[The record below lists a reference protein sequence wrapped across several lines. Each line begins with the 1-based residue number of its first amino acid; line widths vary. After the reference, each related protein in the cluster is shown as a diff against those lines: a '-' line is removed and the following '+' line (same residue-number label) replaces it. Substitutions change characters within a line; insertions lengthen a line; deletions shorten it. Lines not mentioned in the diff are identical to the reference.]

1 MKGYANYYIHHVYAF
16 GALFGESTT
25 TKMKLSLLLS
35 INIVGVVALSC
46 NLLPHDFSEYPI
58 SLWKDTSIREFA
70 KALENNDTI
79 LANVILE
86 KEGIDIDSREPKYGA
101 SLLFWAIEQHNI
113 DIADYLMKK
122 GANPNLHNTWT
133 GNSPIMMASHHSIM
147 HKDKHTLEDCLL
159 HSVE

>member
-1 MKGYANYYIHHVYAF
+1 VKFPANIKLMKGYANYYIHHVYPF

-58 SLWKDTSIREFA
+58 SLWKDTSVREFA

-86 KEGIDIDSREPKYGA
+86 KEGIDIDCREPKYGA
-101 SLLFWAIEQHNI
+101 SLLF
-113 DIADYLMKK
+113 
-122 GANPNLHNTWT
+122 
-133 GNSPIMMASHHSIM
+133 
-147 HKDKHTLEDCLL
+147 
-159 HSVE
+159 